1 MATALFFGELSFEI
15 SAVLLVMIRLIP
27 KESPWSWFGVVR
39 GKDLPARSALPDLF
53 IIKEY

>member
-1 MATALFFGELSFEI
+1 MTALFVGELSFEI
-15 SAVLLVMIRLIP
+15 SAVLLVKIKTNPLR
-27 KESPWSWFGVVR
+27 ESPWSWFGVVR